1 MRALLAGGLTAI
13 VLAGCGSAPKPRA
26 AAERYSAA
34 ERTCYTQ
41 LSEVPRIAI
50 PDLPDPEQKPKPKA
64 QPPMQFGSVASCVEA
79 ANGEPYPVVVF
90 DVTQEVPVQIDLSLL
105 VADNSAFAARVEL
118 LTADYQR
125 VRSVPFSDFVRRG
138 RSFTG
143 SVFLN
148 PVDRDVKL
156 LVLLPDA
163 EAVGT
168 AVATTAGETH
178 VNTMVLPVAGGVVAF
193 NIYSGSERKTRDWLS
208 EVGPFT
214 IQARPYAPPAAQPTR

>member
-1 MRALLAGGLTAI
+1 VRALLAGGVAAV
-13 VLAGCGSAPKPRA
+13 VLVGCGTAPKPRTT
-26 AAERYSAA
+26 AERYSTAD
-34 ERTCYTQ
+34 RTCYRQ
-41 LSEVPRIAI
+41 LSEVPRLAI
-50 PDLPDPEQKPKPKA
+50 PDLPDPEQKPKPKP

-90 DVTQEVPVQIDLSLL
+90 DVTQQVPVQIDLSLL

-138 RSFTG
+138 GSFTG

-148 PVDRDVKL
+148 PIDRDVKL
-156 LVLLPDA
+156 LVLVPDTD
-163 EAVGT
+163 AVGT

-178 VNTMVLPVAGGVVAF
+178 VNTVVVPVGAGVVAF
-193 NIYSGSERKTRDWLS
+193 NIYSGSERQTRDWLS

-214 IQARPYAPPAAQPTR
+214 IQARPYAPPAARPTR

>member
-1 MRALLAGGLTAI
+1 VRALLAGGVATA
-13 VLAGCGSAPKPRA
+13 LLLGCGTAPKPRTT
-26 AAERYSAA
+26 AERYSTAD
-34 ERTCYTQ
+34 RTCYRQ
-41 LSEVPRIAI
+41 ISEVPRLAI
-50 PDLPDPEQKPKPKA
+50 PDLPDPNQKPKA
-64 QPPMQFGSVASCVEA
+64 QPPMQFGTVASCVEA

-90 DVTQEVPVQIDLSLL
+90 DVTQQVPVQIDLSLL

-148 PVDRDVKL
+148 PVDRDVKR
-156 LVLLPDA
+156 LVLVPDTD
-163 EAVGT
+163 AVGT
-168 AVATTAGETH
+168 AMATTAGETH
-178 VNTMVLPVAGGVVAF
+178 VNTVVVPVGAGVVAF
-193 NIYSGSERKTRDWLS
+193 NIYSGSERQTRDWLS

-214 IQARPYAPPAAQPTR
+214 IQARPYAPPAAQPSR